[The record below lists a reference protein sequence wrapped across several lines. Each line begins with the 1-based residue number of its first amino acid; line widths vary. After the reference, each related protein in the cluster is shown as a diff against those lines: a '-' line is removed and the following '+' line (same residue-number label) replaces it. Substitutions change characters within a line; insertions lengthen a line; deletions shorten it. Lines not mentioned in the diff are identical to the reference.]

1 MMRILINTLIYG
13 AMVNPSL
20 FVPLA
25 NQKGLTS
32 ETPNKGK
39 QSIDTGLKP
48 FPMSWILEKKK
59 AVSNSIKV
67 NFFDMPSQLLP
78 EK

>member
-1 MMRILINTLIYG
+1 MSFIYTIEDDDEVEIQDSDSDMEESKATISDDNNEEG
-13 AMVNPSL
+13 IVA
-20 FVPLA
+20 
-25 NQKGLTS
+25 K
-32 ETPNKGK
+32 
-39 QSIDTGLKP
+39 
-48 FPMSWILEKKK
+48 ILEKKK